1 MMMMMSMSII
11 IIIYLSFISGI
22 VAVSI
27 AIITINLILTV
38 DIIWEGSAIKKDG
51 FVWPIKSEDEVQWMK
66 LRSPLK
72 KILTTPFFVGL
83 TNS

>member
-1 MMMMMSMSII
+1 
-11 IIIYLSFISGI
+11 
-22 VAVSI
+22 
-27 AIITINLILTV
+27 
-38 DIIWEGSAIKKDG
+38 
-51 FVWPIKSEDEVQWMK
+51 VQWMK

>member
-1 MMMMMSMSII
+1 MMMMSMSII

-51 FVWPIKSEDEVQWMK
+51 FV
-66 LRSPLK
+66 
-72 KILTTPFFVGL
+72 
-83 TNS
+83 